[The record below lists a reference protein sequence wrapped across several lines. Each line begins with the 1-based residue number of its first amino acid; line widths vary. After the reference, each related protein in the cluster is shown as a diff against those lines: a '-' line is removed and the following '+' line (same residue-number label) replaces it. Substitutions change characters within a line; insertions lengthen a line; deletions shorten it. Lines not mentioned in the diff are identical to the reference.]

1 MNNRRKV
8 ETYICA
14 SPLTIKAPFTV
25 RILYGMGRTILVHFV
40 TRMGTFSWKEEYICP
55 PAREESL
62 FLLAFYTRLL
72 ILIRPCIYLIFFLSC
87 VIERFF
93 FFLSPVVI
101 KFFVER
107 LFLIFLLFFCSRS
120 SIICNEITI
129 KMIEKCRNVRF
140 IMVDRE
146 SFRKYAMVVKG
157 RRKPHTFHIYG
168 QRGSACRETKGGLC
182 HSLNGA
188 WNSHE
193 AIWLMDR

>member
-1 MNNRRKV
+1 MCLAADHKGAIHRKDIIRNGANDSRPFCHS
-8 ETYICA
+8 YGHFFMKGGIYLPA
-14 SPLTIKAPFTV
+14 SPGGIPL
-25 RILYGMGRTILVHFV
+25 
-40 TRMGTFSWKEEYICP
+40 
-55 PAREESL
+55 PARFLHPSSYPYPPVHLFNLFSL
-62 FLLAFYTRLL
+62 LCHRTFL
-72 ILIRPCIYLIFFLSC
+72 
-87 VIERFF
+87 FF
-93 FFLSPVVI
+93 FSPVVI

-188 WNSHE
+188 
-193 AIWLMDR
+193 